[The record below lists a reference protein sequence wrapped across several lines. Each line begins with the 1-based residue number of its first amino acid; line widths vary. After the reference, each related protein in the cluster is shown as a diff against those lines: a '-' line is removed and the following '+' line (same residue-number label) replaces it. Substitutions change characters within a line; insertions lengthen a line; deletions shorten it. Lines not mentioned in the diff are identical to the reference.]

1 MEYKYSWKK
10 KNVSLYNSRWRND
23 LWHVEKFHDSIE
35 RSMPTLGEKFL
46 SQGERN
52 HCKINFLIVKYPTPI
67 FRGIFIE
74 LYGNF
79 NPYEI
84 LTYDKE
90 DKFSKGKE
98 WRFVVILPNSF
109 DSPEFFR
116 PGEKIFSKN
125 PESRRWLIIGVTTP
139 RYKVGKVVSQ
149 AEGRLLIACL
159 LLLTLPLLRLH
170 TPLAPFVL
178 LFHEPSLVV
187 R

>member
-1 MEYKYSWKK
+1 
-10 KNVSLYNSRWRND
+10 
-23 LWHVEKFHDSIE
+23 
-35 RSMPTLGEKFL
+35 MPTLGEKFL

-98 WRFVVILPNSF
+98 
-109 DSPEFFR
+109 
-116 PGEKIFSKN
+116 
-125 PESRRWLIIGVTTP
+125 
-139 RYKVGKVVSQ
+139 
-149 AEGRLLIACL
+149 
-159 LLLTLPLLRLH
+159 
-170 TPLAPFVL
+170 
-178 LFHEPSLVV
+178 
-187 R
+187 

>member
-1 MEYKYSWKK
+1 MK
-10 KNVSLYNSRWRND
+10 
-23 LWHVEKFHDSIE
+23 I
-35 RSMPTLGEKFL
+35 RSHP
-46 SQGERN
+46 RN
-52 HCKINFLIVKYPTPI
+52 HP
-67 FRGIFIE
+67 
-74 LYGNF
+74 
-79 NPYEI
+79 
-84 LTYDKE
+84 
-90 DKFSKGKE
+90 KFV
-98 WRFVVILPNSF
+98 RFARICL
-109 DSPEFFR
+109 
-116 PGEKIFSKN
+116 GEKIFSKN